1 MNKELEKI
9 ERKLNKALDK
19 EKKINQDIENLT
31 LEQELIQEEISKLR
45 KKRRDIAQENTS
57 ITDDEAYQLFQT
69 LSSKKMSI
77 SEALKALQKN
87 QEGNNK

>member
-19 EKKINQDIENLT
+19 EKKINQDIKNLT

-69 LSSKKMSI
+69 LSSKKISI

-87 QEGNNK
+87 QEGNN

>member
-19 EKKINQDIENLT
+19 EKKINQDIENIT

-69 LSSKKMSI
+69 LSSKKISI
-77 SEALKALQKN
+77 YEALKALQKN
-87 QEGNNK
+87 QEGNN

>member
-31 LEQELIQEEISKLR
+31 LEQELIQEEISKHR

-69 LSSKKMSI
+69 LSSKKISI

-87 QEGNNK
+87 QEGNN

>member
-69 LSSKKMSI
+69 LSSKKISI

-87 QEGNNK
+87 QEGNN